1 MSPLQF
7 ATRDF
12 LQSGILTMIDTGE
25 SVKPPFKK
33 RNSKCC
39 SSEAY
44 QASNVQAIS
53 KGSDH
58 SVRMRRLIC
67 AYAYAHATLL
77 EISCCGSYMDLL
89 DAFL

>member
-1 MSPLQF
+1 MFGDNNIFTSDALHCSFNSRMSPLQF

-58 SVRMRRLIC
+58 PGKPHV
-67 AYAYAHATLL
+67 
-77 EISCCGSYMDLL
+77 
-89 DAFL
+89 